1 VSERGITINH
11 LFQGG
16 WGKRGWEKF
25 QGSWGKRDSD
35 LDIYGSSLDD
45 YTMAEALADENG
57 TEDSKRAWSSL
68 RGGWGKRAAD
78 WANFRGQFF
87 KHYVITRLLLNP
99 TTICNC
105 NL

>member
-1 VSERGITINH
+1 MSEYRITITH

-25 QGSWGKRDSD
+25 HGSWGKRDSD
-35 LDIYGSSLDD
+35 LDFDGNSLDYD
-45 YTMAEALADENG
+45 TMAEVLAEEND

-78 WANFRGQFF
+78 WANFRGQFP
-87 KHYVITRLLLNP
+87 KHYVSDHYEQDFH
-99 TTICNC
+99 
-105 NL
+105 

>member
-1 VSERGITINH
+1 MSECGITIDH

-35 LDIYGSSLDD
+35 LDSDGSSSSSSLDD
-45 YTMAEALADENG
+45 ETMAEVLAEEND
-57 TEDSKRAWSSL
+57 TEDPKRGWSSL

-78 WANFRGQFF
+78 WANFRGQFS
-87 KHYVITRLLLNP
+87 KHNVSGHYEPDLY
-99 TTICNC
+99 
-105 NL
+105 